1 MDKEFNDGEQFTLNI
16 EKCIADKSMPAVI
29 RETFVHLRDH
39 GYINVGKFF
48 KEMSDLDLDTLQMLA
63 EFTHPDVDATE
74 EQTQQGYEYMTLLG
88 LAMLVG
94 EGHEL
99 TEQACEN
106 SLRVMISYVTI
117 ETLARKNLVEAFHE
131 NWSMDMDDTKPIV
144 KAK

>member
-1 MDKEFNDGEQFTLNI
+1 MDKQFNDGEQFTLNI
-16 EKCIADKSMPAVI
+16 DKCIADKSMPAVI

-48 KEMSDLDLDTLQMLA
+48 KEMSDLDLDTLQILA
-63 EFTHPDVDATE
+63 EYTHPDAEATE
-74 EQTQQGYEYMTLLG
+74 EQTMQGYEYMTLLG
-88 LAMLVG
+88 MAMLVG

-99 TEQACEN
+99 TEEACEN
-106 SLRVMISYVTI
+106 SLRVMISYVAI
-117 ETLARKNLVEAFHE
+117 EGLARKNLVEAFHE